1 MQKELKQNAENKQ
14 KTSGKDSNK
23 VPIGSADFLAPESLE
38 KALDYRKRYGFEA
51 TVIAGGT
58 DIMVDYFERL
68 YEVNSW
74 LDLNKIEEL
83 KKIEINDEEIIIGA
97 TVTHKMIAEH
107 SELKKYLPMLVQASS
122 EVGAWQIQS
131 RGTIGGNIVTSSP
144 AGDTLAPLLAYDAK
158 VVLQSK
164 GDKRILDINDFFVGP
179 KENVEE
185 SDELLTEI
193 IIPKPSGN
201 ILSRWKKV
209 GKRKALI
216 ISSLTMAFL
225 IEVNNDGVIENA
237 RACYGAVAPTP
248 IEVKNV
254 GDYLKNQKLVEVD
267 SKKAGEIAAAGIS
280 PIDDI
285 RGTEQYRRQVT
296 HDLTVNAIKEMAKE
310 I

>member
-1 MQKELKQNAENKQ
+1 MPKESKLNAENRQ
-14 KTSGKDSNK
+14 KTSGEDSNK
-23 VPIGSADFLAPESLE
+23 VPVGSADFLAPESLE
-38 KALDYRKRYGFEA
+38 QALDYRKRYGFEA

-74 LDLNKIEEL
+74 LDLNKIDEL
-83 KKIEINDEEIIIGA
+83 KMIEINDNEIIIGA
-97 TVTHKMIAEH
+97 TVTHKRIAKH
-107 SELKKYLPMLVQASS
+107 PDLQKYLPMLAQASS

-164 GDKRILDINDFFVGP
+164 GDKRILDINDFFLGP

-185 SDELLTEI
+185 SDELLTKI
-193 IIPKPSGN
+193 IIPKPSEN
-201 ILSRWKKV
+201 TLSRWKKV

-225 IEVNNDGVIENA
+225 IEVNSDGVIETA

-248 IEVKNV
+248 IEIKNV
-254 GDYLKNQKLVEVD
+254 GAYLKNQKLEEVD
-267 SKKAGEIAAAGIS
+267 AKKAGEIAAAGIS

-296 HDLTVNAIKEMAKE
+296 HDLTENTIIEMVKE

>member
-1 MQKELKQNAENKQ
+1 MQKESKLNAENKQ
-14 KTSGKDSNK
+14 KISGKDSNK

-83 KKIEINDEEIIIGA
+83 KKIEINDQEIIIGA
-97 TVTHKMIAEH
+97 TVTHKRIAEH
-107 SELKKYLPMLVQASS
+107 PELKKYLPMLVQASS

-144 AGDTLAPLLAYDAK
+144 AGDTLAPLLAYDAR

-193 IIPKPSGN
+193 IIPKPSEN

-267 SKKAGEIAAAGIS
+267 AKKAGEIAAAGIS

-285 RGTEQYRRQVT
+285 RGTEQFRRQVT

>member
-1 MQKELKQNAENKQ
+1 MQKKSKLNAENRQ

-38 KALDYRKRYGFEA
+38 QALDYRKRYGFEA

-74 LDLNKIEEL
+74 LDLNKIDEL
-83 KKIEINDEEIIIGA
+83 KKIEINDDEIIIGA
-97 TVTHKMIAEH
+97 TATHKRIAEH
-107 SELKKYLPMLVQASS
+107 PDLQKYLPMLAQASS
-122 EVGAWQIQS
+122 GVGAWQIQS

-185 SDELLTEI
+185 SDELLTKI
-193 IIPKPSGN
+193 IISKPSEN
-201 ILSRWKKV
+201 TLSRWKKV

-225 IEVNNDGVIENA
+225 IEVNGDGVIETA

-254 GDYLKNQKLVEVD
+254 GDYLKNQKLEEVD
-267 SKKAGEIAAAGIS
+267 AKKAGEIAAAGIS

>member
-1 MQKELKQNAENKQ
+1 MQKESKLNAENKQ
-14 KTSGKDSNK
+14 KISGKDSNK

-83 KKIEINDEEIIIGA
+83 KKIEINDQKIIIGA
-97 TVTHKMIAEH
+97 TVTHKRIAEH
-107 SELKKYLPMLVQASS
+107 PELKKYLPMLVQASS

-144 AGDTLAPLLAYDAK
+144 AGDTLAPLLAYDAR

-193 IIPKPSGN
+193 IIPKPSEN

-267 SKKAGEIAAAGIS
+267 AKKAGEIAAAGIS

-285 RGTEQYRRQVT
+285 RGTEQFRRQVT

>member
-1 MQKELKQNAENKQ
+1 MQRESKPNVENRQ
-14 KTSGKDSNK
+14 KTSGKDSKK

-38 KALDYRKRYGFEA
+38 KALDYRKRYGFQA

-83 KKIEINDEEIIIGA
+83 KKIEINDENIIIGA
-97 TVTHKMIAEH
+97 TVTHKRIAEH
-107 SELKKYLPMLVQASS
+107 QELQNHLPMLAQASS

-144 AGDTLAPLLAYDAK
+144 AGDTLAPLLAYNAK

-164 GDKRILDINDFFVGP
+164 GDKRIIDIEDFFIGP

-185 SDELLTEI
+185 SDEILTKI
-193 IIPKPSGN
+193 IIPKPSKN
-201 ILSRWKKV
+201 TLSRWRKV

-216 ISSLTMAFL
+216 ISSLTMAIL
-225 IEVNNDGVIENA
+225 IEVDDQGVIKTA

-248 IEVKNV
+248 IEIRNV
-254 GDYLKNQKLVEVD
+254 GDYLERQKLKNVD
-267 SKKAGEIAAAGIS
+267 PKKVGEIAVSGIS

-296 HDLTVNAIKEMAKE
+296 YDLTINAIKEMASE
-310 I
+310 L